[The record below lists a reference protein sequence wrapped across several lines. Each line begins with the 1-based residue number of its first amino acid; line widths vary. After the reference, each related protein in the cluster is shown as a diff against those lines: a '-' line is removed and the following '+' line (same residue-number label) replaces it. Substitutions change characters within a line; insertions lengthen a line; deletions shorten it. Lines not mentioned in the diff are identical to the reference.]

1 MEASSVQIFTTVK
14 TKVSISTKR
23 SATRVQIYE
32 GISRSSIER
41 IKEFEGD
48 KIAKI
53 QDEMVEKV
61 INSKYVEAEFDE
73 EDWSKDNVNIYFTEN
88 IEEVNEL
95 MLIVEHL
102 RLSLAR
108 RNKKSIRNITT
119 WLVKM

>member
-108 RNKKSIRNITT
+108 SI
-119 WLVKM
+119 